1 MKIFVK
7 KNVKNYYVELLC
19 EIKPMQKFL
28 SVFDHLWVAHIFS
41 SKSGFFGIF
50 LGILHFCWKWK
61 NNTTVKLWVEDF
73 FRVLYLNDLVQ
84 MK

>member
-41 SKSGFFGIF
+41 SKSGFFG
-50 LGILHFCWKWK
+50 
-61 NNTTVKLWVEDF
+61 NF
-73 FRVLYLNDLVQ
+73 FGNFALLSE
-84 MK
+84 MEK

>member
-19 EIKPMQKFL
+19 KIKPMQKFL

-41 SKSGFFGIF
+41 SKSGFFGNF
-50 LGILHFCWKWK
+50 ALLSEMEK
-61 NNTTVKLWVEDF
+61 
-73 FRVLYLNDLVQ
+73 
-84 MK
+84 